1 MSQASILD
9 FDALL
14 APISEEAP
22 CGTAKEMGSD
32 LALLNAFSSM
42 TMTVQTAKRIEAR
55 RQELETLSPSQR
67 QSFLES
73 YEGMTDGPSADPK
86 WNVVADQ
93 AVDVLSKHSKDTRIL
108 LYLTEALPR
117 VDGLLG
123 LRDALRLCRLMLE
136 QYGNRLFPS
145 SETPEEQNY
154 YLQFVARINDSNNIL
169 AAIERTP
176 FTDDEPQLHYYSHLK
191 AIGLEKLPSEERDA
205 ALKGGDVGLSDF
217 TQALERLNVAALDEF
232 QAQIRE
238 TLSEAEQLDTLLGQL
253 SGKEYLGIGN
263 VIEAIKKVQR
273 WYSALIE
280 PRLAAAASSAAA
292 EAGGEPVDDSGA
304 AIARTDQLGMASV
317 VASNL
322 QTREQALSSL
332 LRVADFFR
340 KTEPHSPL
348 SYALEQAVRWGRMPL
363 PELLRDLVADSNVL
377 EDVYRRMGIQENSD
391 KTE

>member
-22 CGTAKEMGSD
+22 CGTAKEMGND
-32 LALLNAFSSM
+32 LALLNSFSSM
-42 TMTVQTAKRIEAR
+42 TMTVQTAKRIESR

-67 QSFLES
+67 QPFMEG
-73 YEGMTDGPSADPK
+73 YEGMTDGPNADPK
-86 WNVVADQ
+86 WNSVAEQ
-93 AVDVLSKHSKDTRIL
+93 AVEVLTKHSKDTRIL

-117 VDGLLG
+117 VEGLPG

-136 QYGNRLFPS
+136 QYGNQLFPH

-176 FTDDEPQLHYYSHLK
+176 FHSDEPQLHYYSHLK
-191 AIGLEKLPSEERDA
+191 AIALERLSPEERDA
-205 ALKGGDVGLSDF
+205 AIKGGDASLSDYSR
-217 TQALERLNVAALDEF
+217 ALERLSAAALDEF
-232 QAQIRE
+232 HQQIRE
-238 TLSEAEQLDTLLGQL
+238 TLSEAEQLDATLGQL

-263 VIEAIKKVQR
+263 VIEAIKKLQR
-273 WYSALIE
+273 WYDALVE
-280 PRLAAAASSAAA
+280 PYLTASPSSSAADEDA
-292 EAGGEPVDDSGA
+292 HSTMLSMGTGSMGELAVPGSMA
-304 AIARTDQLGMASV
+304 A
-317 VASNL
+317 NL
-322 QTREQALSSL
+322 QTREQALNSL
-332 LRVADFFR
+332 LKVADFFR

-363 PELLRDLVADSNVL
+363 PELLRDLVSNSDVL
-377 EDVYRRMGIQENSD
+377 DAVYKRMGIQENSD
-391 KTE
+391 KN

>member
-14 APISEEAP
+14 APVSEAAP

-42 TMTVQTAKRIEAR
+42 TMTVQTAKRIESR

-67 QSFLES
+67 QPFMEG

-86 WNVVADQ
+86 WESVAEQ
-93 AVDVLSKHSKDTRIL
+93 ALEVLAKHSKDTRIM
-108 LYLTEALPR
+108 LYLAEALPR
-117 VDGLLG
+117 IHGLPG
-123 LRDALRLCRLMLE
+123 LRDAMRLSRLMLE
-136 QYGNRLFPS
+136 QYGNQLFPT

-154 YLQFVARINDSNNIL
+154 YLQFVARMNDSNNIL

-176 FTDDEPQLHYYSHLK
+176 FYHDEPQLYFYSHLK
-191 AIGLEKLPSEERDA
+191 AIGLEKLTPEDRDA
-205 ALKGGDVGLSDF
+205 AIKGGDMSLNDF
-217 TQALERLNVAALDEF
+217 SRALERMNAAALDDF
-232 QAQIRE
+232 QEQIRE
-238 TLSEAEQLDTLLGQL
+238 TLSEAQQLDDLLGKL

-263 VIEAIKKVQR
+263 VIEALKKLQR
-273 WYSALIE
+273 WYEALIE
-280 PRLAAAASSAAA
+280 PYLNTSAANSSEGA
-292 EAGGEPVDDSGA
+292 EQETMLTAAGGGGELLAPS
-304 AIARTDQLGMASV
+304 S

-322 QTREQALSSL
+322 QTREQALNSL
-332 LRVADFFR
+332 LKVADFFR

-363 PELLRDLVADSNVL
+363 PELLRDLVSNSDVL
-377 EDVYRRMGIQENSD
+377 EAVYKRMGIQENSD
-391 KTE
+391 KN

>member
-14 APISEEAP
+14 APITAEAP

-32 LALLNAFSSM
+32 LTLLNAFSSM
-42 TMTVQTAKRIEAR
+42 TMTVQTAKRIESR

-67 QSFLES
+67 QPFMEG
-73 YEGMTDGPSADPK
+73 YEGMTDGPNADPK
-86 WNVVADQ
+86 WNSVAEQ
-93 AVDVLSKHSKDTRIL
+93 AIEVLSKHSKDTRVL

-117 VDGLLG
+117 IDGLPG
-123 LRDALRLCRLMLE
+123 LRDALRLSRLMLE
-136 QYGNRLFPS
+136 QYGNQLFPT

-176 FTDDEPQLHYYSHLK
+176 FHDDEPHLHFYSHLK
-191 AIGLEKLPSEERDA
+191 AIALEKLSPEERDA
-205 ALKGGDVGLSDF
+205 AIKGGDASLNDF
-217 TQALERLNVAALDEF
+217 ARALERMNVAALDEF
-232 QAQIRE
+232 REQIRE
-238 TLSEAEQLDTLLGQL
+238 TLSEAEQLDALLGKL

-263 VIEAIKKVQR
+263 VIEAIKKLQR
-273 WYSALIE
+273 WYEALIE
-280 PRLAAAASSAAA
+280 PYLSSTSAN
-292 EAGGEPVDDSGA
+292 
-304 AIARTDQLGMASV
+304 ASV
-317 VASNL
+317 ENDEPGNMLSTGGGTMGELVVPGSVAANL

-332 LRVADFFR
+332 LKVADFFR

-363 PELLRDLVADSNVL
+363 PELLRDLVSNSDVL
-377 EDVYRRMGIQENSD
+377 EAVYKRMGIQENSD
-391 KTE
+391 KN